1 MAIAGLRG
9 TGDMGTDER
18 PKNFR
23 EMILWRS
30 PQGQAPL
37 TALLSKMGSEATD
50 DPEFSWWEEELNQ
63 MRAQVFFTTGFST
76 TDTNLTLRTTLAVDG
91 LDLVP
96 GDILLVEKP
105 IATGVYDH
113 ELVVV
118 SSVTSS
124 SVIIVARAFAGSA
137 AAPIANNTFLTK
149 IGNTFA
155 EGSGSPVVSTR
166 NPTKFFNYC
175 QLFKTAYE
183 NTKTLAKT
191 KMRTGD
197 PLKNDRKR
205 KMFDHSV
212 ALENAFLFGRRSEV
226 TGANGK
232 PQRTSAGILQQLQLG
247 NPTSIFAFST
257 TPTVN
262 SILDNLYQIWD
273 YESEAGSERIAFC
286 GNNAL
291 NTLNKVANAAS
302 NTRLNF
308 DGYVTLYGMKLM
320 RWILPQG
327 EIYLKTHP
335 LFNTHGRFTNDM
347 LVLDPTVLKYRYL
360 RDTDFQDNIQANDA
374 DTQKGQWLTEAGLE
388 LHHAKTCKW
397 LSNMTFP

>member
-30 PQGQAPL
+30 PQGMAPL
-37 TALLSKMGSEATD
+37 TALLSKMQSESTD

-63 MRAQVFFTTGFST
+63 VRLQIFFTTGFST
-76 TDTNLTLRTTLAVDG
+76 TNTDLTVSTAGALNAQ
-91 LDLVP
+91 DLVP
-96 GDILLVEKP
+96 GDILLVEKA
-105 IATGVYDH
+105 IASSAYDH

-124 SVIIVARAFAGSA
+124 SVVVVARAFAGTS

-155 EGSGSPVVSTR
+155 EGTNSPNVSTR
-166 NPTKFFNYC
+166 NPTKFFNYT
-175 QLFKTAYE
+175 QIFKTAYE
-183 NTKTLAKT
+183 QTRTLSKT

-212 ALENAFLFGRRSEV
+212 ALENAFLFGKRSET
-226 TGANGK
+226 TGANNK
-232 PQRTSAGILQQLQLG
+232 PQRTTAGILQQLQLG
-247 NPTSIFAFST
+247 NPTSIYAFST

-262 SILDNLYQIWD
+262 LLLDNLYQIWD
-273 YESEAGSERIAFC
+273 YDSEAGSERIGFC

-291 NTLNKVANAAS
+291 NTLNKIANAAS

-360 RDTDFQDNIQANDA
+360 TDTDFQDNIQANDA
-374 DTQKGQWLTEAGLE
+374 DTKKGQWLTEAGLE

-397 LSNMTFP
+397 ISNMTFP